1 MASVE
6 DFLRAPSEELLERCS
21 RQQLVKIDDHFEIDG
36 SDKRMKENI
45 KAIVRAN
52 LLDTGVI
59 RPVFN
64 VVGYGLDV
72 LEAPSASEAGLTF
85 EQRRGL
91 LLLQTEREKLALE
104 RLRKEAEIKQF
115 EVEERRLSLV

>member
-21 RQQLVKIDDHFEIDG
+21 RQQLVKIADHFEIDG

-72 LEAPSASEAGLTF
+72 LEWPSASEAGLTF